1 MYWAVAVDVY
11 TFVILSLGLAVTLP
25 SIAIAIGVKKLAIH
39 NAEQINEHVA
49 RELTMRRRETVLPNR
64 WPG

>member
-25 SIAIAIGVKKLAIH
+25 SIAIGVKQLAI

-49 RELTMRRRETVLPNR
+49 RELTMRRRETVLPNQ

>member
-11 TFVILSLGLAVTLP
+11 TFVIILSLGLAVTLP
-25 SIAIAIGVKKLAIH
+25 SIGAIGVKQLAI